1 LIPVPADGKSV
12 TVDDILPAIEE
23 MIEQKFAEIPKPKDG
38 IDGADVADL
47 LIDRE
52 GVLIATLSNGKTK
65 ALGPVLGKDADIAP
79 LEKLIAERL
88 EAIPQPVV
96 DESMV
101 SKFVEKELDRIYKDF
116 RSHDEFVPD
125 EVASNVALAVKMMAE
140 TPQTRAHQE
149 TQPINVYSQVTLPE
163 MTFPK
168 SVVNVNV
175 PDQAPPVV
183 HMAAPIVNVSQP
195 TIEMPKP
202 RKEVTTVKSWTKDGR
217 IASFEKQEVE
227 DN

>member
-1 LIPVPADGKSV
+1 
-12 TVDDILPAIEE
+12 
-23 MIEQKFAEIPKPKDG
+23 
-38 IDGADVADL
+38 
-47 LIDRE
+47 
-52 GVLIATLSNGKTK
+52 
-65 ALGPVLGKDADIAP
+65 
-79 LEKLIAERL
+79 
-88 EAIPQPVV
+88 
-96 DESMV
+96 
-101 SKFVEKELDRIYKDF
+101 
-116 RSHDEFVPD
+116 
-125 EVASNVALAVKMMAE
+125 MMAE